1 MFPHIDNQTPIK
13 ARKPRRSLISCI
25 LLRSYSLF
33 KQQCNWIKWEKS
45 SKCGWVQAVTKS
57 NREVRSLR
65 WASVIQRG
73 ADVAFMQLSDTSSQL
88 NCPAAFTQLTPGHRV
103 TGKVFVWK
111 QAKERIYISDIF
123 SAPPASLPLHTDLFL
138 FVSLLRIPDKYYVPE
153 KATSKVGDM
162 QKAFHDNCRV

>member
-1 MFPHIDNQTPIK
+1 MLAFQ
-13 ARKPRRSLISCI
+13 AVCVSRA
-25 LLRSYSLF
+25 
-33 KQQCNWIKWEKS
+33 KQQALCLLFGFFDMWSGLHPGAETQDVGS
-45 SKCGWVQAVTKS
+45 ACC
-57 NREVRSLR
+57 LC
-65 WASVIQRG
+65 RG

-88 NCPAAFTQLTPGHRV
+88 NCPAAFTQLTLGHRV